1 MGWYS
6 IHVLGD
12 PVLQGPHGPM
22 AGRAAHKRRLAVLA
36 ILAVARGRPVGRE
49 RLLGLLWPEQTAES
63 ARHSLS
69 EAIYVLRKELGDDA
83 LLPAGG
89 DVALNGEV
97 VGSDVARFEAA
108 LEAGDAEAAVRAYG
122 GPFLDGFYVADA
134 PEFERWVDGE
144 RDRLARAYA
153 GALEALATA
162 AEAEGSALRAVEWW
176 RRLTAHDPFSSRA
189 ALRLVRALDAA
200 GERPAA
206 LRFADTHAALL
217 REELGVELDPELAAY
232 VETLRA
238 ASPRT
243 SPPPARADAGA
254 EPAAVLVPSSAG
266 ETPPAWEEVDAATPP
281 LLPSASAA
289 LSAGAPVP
297 ATPRAEPGAPRRPAR
312 AFVGM
317 AGVAL
322 GLALSALMAGTRSP
336 PARVAPGYDPRSIA
350 VLYFDDDTP
359 DHGLDYL
366 AGGLTEMLIHELGQV
381 RALHVTSRNGVK
393 PYRDGRVPLD
403 SLAARLRVGTVVEGS
418 VQRSRDTVWVT
429 VQLIDAATQ
438 KQLESR
444 MLAGRLDDVVALER
458 ALAEEVSGFLRR
470 RLGQEVRL
478 RQARAETR
486 SAAAYAL
493 VLRARQL
500 RDDAARLAER
510 REPLDRGSAARLL
523 ERADSLLGRA
533 AAADPGWTRP
543 LVERGWVASQLA
555 RLAEGERR
563 AALLAR
569 AEALAGRALA
579 REPGSAAA
587 LELRG
592 RTRWVVAAAPG
603 DTAGQ
608 GFRLDAAERDLRAA
622 VEAEPSRAS
631 AWSTLS
637 VLLRFRGRFA
647 ESDQAA
653 RRALAED
660 AWLAGADDI
669 LDRLYHGAVLLADYR
684 EAAALC
690 ERGRRQFPLDWR
702 FRECGLALLRDDATR
717 PADPALAWRLL
728 GELERLDPP
737 ARAEAAG
744 RAYSPLFRRALVAA
758 VLARAGQRDSARAV
772 LARVRAQAGDDRDLR
787 LSLAYDEAYVRLLLG
802 ERDAARRLLDTL
814 VAARPAL
821 AGFIGRDPLFR
832 GLFTSP
838 AASGTPS
845 PR

>member
-1 MGWYS
+1 
-6 IHVLGD
+6 
-12 PVLQGPHGPM
+12 
-22 AGRAAHKRRLAVLA
+22 
-36 ILAVARGRPVGRE
+36 
-49 RLLGLLWPEQTAES
+49 
-63 ARHSLS
+63 
-69 EAIYVLRKELGDDA
+69 
-83 LLPAGG
+83 
-89 DVALNGEV
+89 
-97 VGSDVARFEAA
+97 
-108 LEAGDAEAAVRAYG
+108 
-122 GPFLDGFYVADA
+122 A

-153 GALEALATA
+153 GALEALAAA

-217 REELGVELDPELAAY
+217 REELGVEPDPELAAH
-232 VETLRA
+232 VEVLRA
-238 ASPRT
+238 DPPRT
-243 SPPPARADAGA
+243 PSPPAAVPAADARPAPPPARVEADA
-254 EPAAVLVPSSAG
+254 EPAATAPAELPPREGGDVGGSPAAG
-266 ETPPAWEEVDAATPP
+266 T
-281 LLPSASAA
+281 S
-289 LSAGAPVP
+289 
-297 ATPRAEPGAPRRPAR
+297 RAETGTRRRPAR
-312 AFVGM
+312 AFVGVT
-317 AGVAL
+317 GVAL

-336 PARVAPGYDPRSIA
+336 PTRGAAGYDPRSIA

-359 DHGLDYL
+359 DHALDYL

-438 KQLESR
+438 MQLESR

-478 RQARAETR
+478 RQARAETN

-523 ERADSLLGRA
+523 DRADSLLGRA

-543 LVERGWVASQLA
+543 LVERGWVASELA

-569 AEALAGRALA
+569 AGELAGRALE

-592 RTRWVVAAAPG
+592 RTRWVVAATPG

-608 GFRLDAAERDLRAA
+608 GLRLDGAERDLRAA

-660 AWLAGADDI
+660 AWLAEADDI
-669 LDRLYHGAVLLADYR
+669 LDRLYHGAALLADYR

-690 ERGRRQFPLDWR
+690 ERGRLQFPLDWR

-758 VLARAGQRDSARAV
+758 VLARAGQRDSARSV
-772 LARVRAQAGDDRDLR
+772 LARVRAQVGDDRDLR

-802 ERDAARRLLDTL
+802 ERDAARRLLDSL

-832 GLFTSP
+832 GLFTPRP
-838 AASGTPS
+838 AASGTPP

>member
-1 MGWYS
+1 VSRFS

-12 PVLQGPHGPM
+12 PVLQGPHGPL

-89 DVALNGEV
+89 DVALNPEV

-122 GPFLDGFYVADA
+122 GPFLDGFYVSDA

-153 GALEALATA
+153 GALAALAEA
-162 AEAEGSALRAVEWW
+162 AEREGSALRAVEWW
-176 RRLTAHDPFSSRA
+176 RRLTAHDPFGSRA

-217 REELGVELDPELAAY
+217 REELGVKPDPELVAL
-232 VETLRA
+232 VERLR
-238 ASPRT
+238 
-243 SPPPARADAGA
+243 A
-254 EPAAVLVPSSAG
+254 EPARPPS
-266 ETPPAWEEVDAATPP
+266 PPAPDSVPAPSVAAGPAPASNDSIREEETREAEPPRPEAVPVAVPAAATR
-281 LLPSASAA
+281 
-289 LSAGAPVP
+289 GRV
-297 ATPRAEPGAPRRPAR
+297 GRRRSTFA
-312 AFVGM
+312 
-317 AGVAL
+317 AGVGGAAV
-322 GLALSALMAGTRSP
+322 GLALSLLAAGGGA
-336 PARVAPGYDPRSIA
+336 PARPGPALDPRRIA
-350 VLYFDDDTP
+350 VLYFDDNSAG
-359 DHGLDYL
+359 HELDYL
-366 AGGLTEMLIHELGQV
+366 AGGLTEMLIHELSQV
-381 RALHVTSRNGVK
+381 QALQVISRNGVK

-438 KQLESR
+438 AQLESR
-444 MLAGRLDDVVALER
+444 MVGGRLDDVVALER
-458 ALAEEVSGFLRR
+458 DLAEEVSGFLRR
-470 RLGQEVRL
+470 RLGEEVRL

-486 SAAAYAL
+486 SAEAYAL

-500 RDDAARLAER
+500 SDEAGRLSER
-510 REPLDRGSAARLL
+510 REPLDRGSAVRLL
-523 ERADSLLGRA
+523 ERADSLLVRA
-533 AAADPGWTRP
+533 AAADPYWARP
-543 LVERGWVASQLA
+543 LVERGWVASGLA
-555 RLAEGERR
+555 RLAEGDPPRR
-563 AALLAR
+563 AALFVR
-569 AEALAGRALA
+569 AESLAGQALERA
-579 REPGSAAA
+579 PGSASA

-592 RTRWVVAAAPG
+592 RTRWVTAAAEGAP
-603 DTAGQ
+603 AGQ
-608 GFRLDAAERDLRAA
+608 AVRLDGAERDLRAA
-622 VEAEPSRAS
+622 VEAEPTRAS

-637 VLLRFRGRFA
+637 VLLRYRGRFA

-660 AWLAGADDI
+660 AWLAEADDI
-669 LDRLYHGAVLLADYR
+669 LARLYHGASLLADYR

-690 ERGRRQFPLDWR
+690 DRGGRQFPDDWR
-702 FRECGLALLRDDATR
+702 FRECALALLRDDPAR
-717 PADPALAWRLL
+717 PPDPALAWRLL
-728 GELERLDPP
+728 AEVERLDPP
-737 ARAEAAG
+737 ERARASG

-758 VLARAGQRDSARAV
+758 VLARAGERDSARAV
-772 LARVRAQAGDDRDLR
+772 LARARGEAGDDRELR
-787 LSLAYDEAYVRLLLG
+787 LSLAYDEASVHLLLG
-802 ERDAARRLLDTL
+802 ERNAARRLLDSL
-814 VAARPAL
+814 VAARPEL

-832 GLFTSP
+832 ELFTRRP
-838 AASGTPS
+838 GASGTPR
-845 PR
+845 P

>member
-1 MGWYS
+1 MSRFS

-12 PVLQGPHGPM
+12 PVLQGPHGPL

-49 RLLGLLWPEQTAES
+49 RLLGLLWPEQAAES

-89 DVALNGEV
+89 DVALNPAV

-122 GPFLDGFYVADA
+122 GPFLDGFYVSDA

-153 GALEALATA
+153 GALEALAGA

-176 RRLTAHDPFSSRA
+176 RRLAAHDPFSSRA

-217 REELGVELDPELAAY
+217 REELGVEPDPELAAH
-232 VETLRA
+232 VERLRA
-238 ASPRT
+238 APSRPAAGPAPPLPPAAAVEPSPGAAGDVEGDASVDEAAPAPAEP
-243 SPPPARADAGA
+243 SPPAPGD
-254 EPAAVLVPSSAG
+254 
-266 ETPPAWEEVDAATPP
+266 
-281 LLPSASAA
+281 
-289 LSAGAPVP
+289 GAPAP
-297 ATPRAEPGAPRRPAR
+297 TGPGTRRRPAR
-312 AFVGM
+312 ALVGVV
-317 AGVAL
+317 GVAL

-336 PARVAPGYDPRSIA
+336 PPPPAPAYDPRSIA

-359 DHGLDYL
+359 NGELDYL
-366 AGGLTEMLIHELGQV
+366 AGGLTEMLIHELAQV
-381 RALHVTSRNGVK
+381 RALRVISRNGVK

-403 SLAARLRVGTVVEGS
+403 SLAARLRVGTLVEGS

-438 KQLESR
+438 QQLESR

-500 RDDAARLAER
+500 RDDASRLAER

-523 ERADSLLGRA
+523 QRADSLLAGA
-533 AAADPGWTRP
+533 AAADPRWARP
-543 LVERGWVASQLA
+543 LVERGWVAGERA
-555 RLAEGERR
+555 RLAEGGAR
-563 AALLAR
+563 AALFAR
-569 AEALAGRALA
+569 AGELAESALR

-592 RTRWVVAAAPG
+592 RTRWVVAAAAG
-603 DTAGQ
+603 DPARQ
-608 GFRLDAAERDLRAA
+608 RARLDSAERDLRAA

-660 AWLAGADDI
+660 AWLADADDV
-669 LDRLYHGAVLLADYR
+669 LDRLYHGASMLADYR

-690 ERGRRQFPLDWR
+690 ERGRLQFPLDWR
-702 FRECGLALLRDDATR
+702 FRECGLALLRDDPSR

-728 GELERLDPP
+728 AEVERLDPP
-737 ARAEAAG
+737 PRAEAEG

-758 VLARAGQRDSARAV
+758 VLARAGERDSARAV
-772 LARVRAQAGDDRDLR
+772 LERVRARAGDDRDLR
-787 LSLAYDEAYVRLLLG
+787 LSLTYDEASVRLLLG
-802 ERDAARRLLDTL
+802 ERARARLLLDSL
-814 VAARPAL
+814 VAARPYL
-821 AGFIGRDPLFR
+821 AGFIRRDPLFR
-832 GLFTSP
+832 GLFTPGP
-838 AASGTPS
+838 AASGAP
-845 PR
+845 PAG